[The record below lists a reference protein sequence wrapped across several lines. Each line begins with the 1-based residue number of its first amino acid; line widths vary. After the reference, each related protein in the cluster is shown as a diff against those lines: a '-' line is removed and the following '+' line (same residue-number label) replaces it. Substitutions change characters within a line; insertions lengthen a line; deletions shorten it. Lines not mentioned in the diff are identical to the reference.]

1 MRPLAEPLIFK
12 ISRPAIVA
20 LAVVG
25 TVLTTYLT
33 VTHFMGNAPAFC
45 AAGSGTGCDRVLS
58 SEYAKVFDIP
68 LTVFGALAYLFV
80 GVLSAIPL
88 FDKREDVKAKKKL
101 KQQLAFLVFL
111 GSTAMLFF
119 SGYLMYLLAFE
130 LQTPCFYCIGSAI
143 NVTLIWLLNLL
154 GNDWEDQGQLFFTG
168 LSVGLVVMIGAVG
181 LYATQKQVATA
192 SSTFAGQ
199 LARHLAQ
206 QGAKMYGANWCPHC
220 HDQLEKFGEAKRLVP
235 YVECSPNGGPGTPPA
250 KICVDKKITSY
261 PTWEINGQFKVGV
274 RSLQELADLTNY
286 QGPRN

>member
-12 ISRPAIVA
+12 VSRPAIVA
-20 LAVVG
+20 LAALGV
-25 TVLTTYLT
+25 VLTTYLT
-33 VTHFMGNAPAFC
+33 VTHFTGNAPAFC

-58 SEYAKVFDIP
+58 SEYAQVFGIP

-80 GVLSAIPL
+80 GVLAAIPL
-88 FDKREDVKAKKKL
+88 FDKREDVKTKKKL
-101 KQQLAFLVFL
+101 KQSLAFAVFL
-111 GSTAMLFF
+111 ASTAMLFF

-130 LQTPCFYCIGSAI
+130 LKTVCFYCIGSAT

-154 GNDWEDQGQLFFTG
+154 GNDWEDQSQLFFTG
-168 LSVGLVVMIGAVG
+168 LSIGLVVTIGAVG
-181 LYATQKQVATA
+181 LYSTQKQLAMA

-199 LARHLAQ
+199 LARHLQQ
-206 QGAKMYGANWCPHC
+206 QGVKMYGANWCPHC

-261 PTWEINGQFKVGV
+261 PTWEINGQLKLGV
-274 RSLQELADLTNY
+274 HSLKELADLTNY